1 MADDT
6 SKPSATVIVVAILL
20 VIALAVG
27 FLLWLCGYLEG
38 IKSTDQS
45 KGRGRVATIIAVN
58 DIYRIDGVGD
68 KEEGGLH
75 RLRTLR
81 KAIEKESGNALLLHA
96 GDFLSPSLPGR
107 VFKGEQMI
115 DAMNNLDGE
124 PKKFDARMFVAFGN
138 HEFDDSDCNKSPAPL
153 IARLNESEFTWL
165 NVNLDFSNCASM
177 KEVPANKNVKRT
189 AIVGLNGIKIGL
201 FGLGLT
207 PDLKDSKKY
216 PKFGDIYEA
225 ARGAISELKDKKAD
239 VIVGLTHL
247 DADDDEMLL
256 RSLSEYGLDA
266 IVGGHE
272 HEKMTLDDAKGV
284 TRGFKSDSDAK
295 TARIITIEKPAKAG
309 DRATVKSVKL
319 WELKETG
326 GPDDIKVV
334 RDKDMSKLAKK
345 WSEMTEAK
353 ICADRKKAGRD
364 PNGLDCLQKPAG
376 ATEFRIELEE
386 KENRNTE
393 TAFGRW
399 IAETIRKATNAQVAI
414 VAAGS
419 LGLNTILEKGTMLKL
434 EQVVDI
440 FRFDDVVAVRDVPM
454 STVCKMILHGF
465 ARHGSGAWPHLGGV
479 KVDGTSSTPAEIL
492 AKWKDA
498 IEKNTIKLDDGSALD
513 CTEQS
518 KDQKDPKKTVKLASS
533 PYLLCGGDDYPF
545 KAEEGDKCQANL
557 RDKPMDRPK
566 YPDGRPVSVIA
577 EQTIKHN
584 KGLVMPPDPGD

>member
-1 MADDT
+1 MADDNST
-6 SKPSATVIVVAILL
+6 SATKIIVAIVVAILL
-20 VIALAVG
+20 VIG
-27 FLLWLCGYLEG
+27 GLLWRCGYLNG
-38 IKSTDQS
+38 GTTSQKPTA
-45 KGRGRVATIIAVN
+45 GGGRVATILAVN
-58 DIYRIDGVGD
+58 DIYRINGVGE

-81 KAIEKESGNALLLHA
+81 KSIEKESGNVLLLHA

-153 IARLNESEFTWL
+153 IARLNESQFTWL

-177 KEVPANKNVKRT
+177 KDVPANKNVKRT

-247 DADDDEMLL
+247 DAADDEVLL

-364 PNGLDCLQKPAG
+364 PTGLDCLQKPAG

-399 IAETIRKATNAQVAI
+399 IAEAVRKATDAHVAI

-419 LGLNTILEKGTMLKL
+419 LGLNTNLESGTMLRL

-440 FRFDDVVAVRDVPM
+440 FRFDDIVTVREVPM
-454 STVCKMILHGF
+454 STVCKMIQHGF
-465 ARHGSGAWPHLGGV
+465 ARHGSGAWPHVGGL
-479 KVDGTSSTPAEIL
+479 KADGPSSTPAEIL
-492 AKWKDA
+492 TKWTDA
-498 IEKNTIKLDDGSALD
+498 IKRDDGSLFD
-513 CTEQS
+513 CRS
-518 KDQKDPKKTVKLASS
+518 NDKVKVASS

-545 KAEEGDKCQANL
+545 KAEDGDKCQANL
-557 RDKPMDRPK
+557 RDKPMDRPN
-566 YPDGRPVSVIA
+566 YTAGRLISVIA
-577 EQTIKHN
+577 EQTIRHD
-584 KGLVMPPDPGD
+584 KGLKMPPDPGD